1 MPRLKTDYS
10 KIIIYKL
17 VKNDDYENANIY
29 VGSTVDFTSRKY
41 LHKNICC
48 NENNKNH
55 NCKVYQTIR
64 ENGGWNEWNMIEIE
78 KYPCNDKRE
87 AEAREEWWR
96 CELNA
101 NLNSKRAF
109 ITEEERKQYR
119 IDNADKIK
127 QYRIDNA
134 DKIKQCKKQYY
145 INNADKM
152 KQYYID
158 NADKIKQYRIDNA
171 DKIKQ
176 KRIDNA
182 DKIKQYR
189 IDNADKIKKNYQ
201 CGCGG
206 KYTYYS
212 KSNHEKTKKHINYI
226 K

>member
-29 VGSTVDFTSRKY
+29 VGSTIDFTSRKY
-41 LHKNICC
+41 RHKSRCC
-48 NENNKNH
+48 NENDKAYH
-55 NCKVYQTIR
+55 LKLYQTIR

-96 CELNA
+96 CEFNA

-109 ITEEERKQYR
+109 RTEEQKKQYYIDNADKMKQYR
-119 IDNADKIK
+119 ID
-127 QYRIDNA
+127 
-134 DKIKQCKKQYY
+134 
-145 INNADKM
+145 NADKM

-176 KRIDNA
+176 YRIDNA
-182 DKIKQYR
+182 DKIKQY
-189 IDNADKIKKNYQ
+189 KINKLKKEIQ
-201 CGCGG
+201 
-206 KYTYYS
+206 
-212 KSNHEKTKKHINYI
+212 
-226 K
+226 